1 MTSQSHPSHFPMNFK
16 SDLLSTR
23 THAYQTNRPEHLPLT
38 AMADTATTTS
48 SDAPS
53 NETPNQRQ
61 ARLRREKRN
70 AKMAATGE
78 ERLAKI
84 KGLNGGV
91 APPEEALGGPVVP
104 PAAAPSSN
112 AAPKAATVA
121 DDPDEVDISDHPYTS
136 QHASRTGTPS
146 QGGAD
151 PFQQAMMQM
160 QAQQAQQA
168 QAGGGEEDPMA
179 KMMQQL
185 MGMQGGQDPNDPNA
199 MMGGDLPQMAQM
211 LSTMMGGGGMGGPG
225 QQQPKNGS
233 AYLWRIVHAISAL
246 AIAVYIAFTTT
257 FSGSKLARTTGDMFV
272 QDANFGLGAKPFY
285 IFGTAELVLQ
295 TSRYFVEKGQL
306 QGGGILATI
315 ANSGFVP
322 EPYAQLI
329 RTVGRYSTIYT
340 TIVSDAMVV
349 VFVLGT
355 VAWWKGL
362 AAA

>member
-1 MTSQSHPSHFPMNFK
+1 
-16 SDLLSTR
+16 
-23 THAYQTNRPEHLPLT
+23 
-38 AMADTATTTS
+38 MADTATTTS
-48 SDAPS
+48 SDVPE

-84 KGLNGGV
+84 KGLNGGI
-91 APPEEALGGPVVP
+91 APPDEALGGPVVA
-104 PAAAPSSN
+104 PASS
-112 AAPKAATVA
+112 APKAATVA

-136 QHASRTGTPS
+136 KNASQSGTPR
-146 QGGAD
+146 QGGAAQAD
-151 PFQQAMMQM
+151 PLQQAMMQM

-168 QAGGGEEDPMA
+168 QAGGEEDPMA

-185 MGMQGGQDPNDPNA
+185 MGMQGGMDPNDPNA
-199 MMGGDLPQMAQM
+199 MGGDLPQMAQM
-211 LSTMMGGGGMGGPG
+211 LSTMMGGGGLMGGGAG
-225 QQQPKNGS
+225 QQPSNGS

-246 AIAVYIAFTTT
+246 VIAIYIAFTTT
-257 FSGSKLARTTGDMFV
+257 FSGSKLARTGDMFV
-272 QDANFGLGAKPFY
+272 QDASYGLGAKPFY

-295 TSRYFVEKGQL
+295 TSRYFMEKGQL

>member
-1 MTSQSHPSHFPMNFK
+1 
-16 SDLLSTR
+16 
-23 THAYQTNRPEHLPLT
+23 
-38 AMADTATTTS
+38 MADTATTTS
-48 SDAPS
+48 SDAPP
-53 NETPNQRQ
+53 NETPNQLQ
-61 ARLRREKRN
+61 ARLRREKRA

-84 KGLNGGV
+84 KGLNGGI

-104 PAAAPSSN
+104 PPTSTST

-136 QHASRTGTPS
+136 QNASGMGTPR
-146 QGGAD
+146 QPGGAGQQD

-168 QAGGGEEDPMA
+168 QQGGGEEDPMA

-185 MGMQGGQDPNDPNA
+185 MGGMQDPNDPNA
-199 MMGGDLPQMAQM
+199 MGGDLPQMAQM
-211 LSTMMGGGGMGGPG
+211 LSTMMGGGGMGQ

-257 FSGSKLARTTGDMFV
+257 FSGSKLARTGDMFV
-272 QDANFGLGAKPFY
+272 QDSNFGLGAKPFY

>member
-1 MTSQSHPSHFPMNFK
+1 MNFK
-16 SDLLSTR
+16 QPTLLSTL
-23 THAYQTNRPEHLPLT
+23 TSSNNQASIYQPTT
-38 AMADTATTTS
+38 MADTATTTS
-48 SDAPS
+48 SDAPP
-53 NETPNQRQ
+53 NETPNQLQ
-61 ARLRREKRN
+61 ARLRREKRA

-84 KGLNGGV
+84 KGLNGGI
-91 APPEEALGGPVVP
+91 APPEEALGGPVVAP
-104 PAAAPSSN
+104 PTSSTTSS
-112 AAPKAATVA
+112 AHSKAATVA

-136 QHASRTGTPS
+136 QNASGMGTPRQ
-146 QGGAD
+146 QGGAGQQQQD

-160 QAQQAQQA
+160 QAQQAAQQG
-168 QAGGGEEDPMA
+168 GGGEEDPMA

-185 MGMQGGQDPNDPNA
+185 MGGMQGDPNDPNA
-199 MMGGDLPQMAQM
+199 MGGDLPQMAQM
-211 LSTMMGGGGMGGPG
+211 LSTMMGGGGMGGAG
-225 QQQPKNGS
+225 QQQPKTGS

-272 QDANFGLGAKPFY
+272 QDSNFGLGAKPFY

-322 EPYAQLI
+322 EPYAQVI

>member
-1 MTSQSHPSHFPMNFK
+1 
-16 SDLLSTR
+16 
-23 THAYQTNRPEHLPLT
+23 
-38 AMADTATTTS
+38 MADTATTTS
-48 SDAPS
+48 SDAPE
-53 NETPNQRQ
+53 NETPNQLQ
-61 ARLRREKRN
+61 ARLRREKRA

-84 KGLNGGV
+84 KGLNGGI
-91 APPEEALGGPVVP
+91 APPDEALGGPVVP
-104 PAAAPSSN
+104 PSTST
-112 AAPKAATVA
+112 APKAATVA
-121 DDPDEVDISDHPYTS
+121 DDPDEVDISDHPYTP
-136 QHASRTGTPS
+136 QNASRTGTPRN
-146 QGGAD
+146 GGAGQQQAD

-160 QAQQAQQA
+160 QAQQAQQS
-168 QAGGGEEDPMA
+168 QQGGGEEDPMA

-185 MGMQGGQDPNDPNA
+185 MGGMQDPNDPNA
-199 MMGGDLPQMAQM
+199 MGGDLPQMAQM

-233 AYLWRIVHAISAL
+233 AYLWRIVHAVSAL

-257 FSGSKLARTTGDMFV
+257 FSGSKLARTPGDMFV

>member
-1 MTSQSHPSHFPMNFK
+1 
-16 SDLLSTR
+16 
-23 THAYQTNRPEHLPLT
+23 
-38 AMADTATTTS
+38 MADTATTSS
-48 SDAPS
+48 SDVPE
-53 NETPNQRQ
+53 NETANQRT

-78 ERLAKI
+78 DRLAKI
-84 KGLNGGV
+84 KGLNGGI
-91 APPEEALGGPVVP
+91 APPDEALGGPVVP
-104 PAAAPSSN
+104 PTES
-112 AAPKAATVA
+112 APKTATVH

-136 QHASRTGTPS
+136 KNVSQTGTPR
-146 QGGAD
+146 GGAAQD
-151 PFQQAMMQM
+151 NPLQQAMMQM

-168 QAGGGEEDPMA
+168 QDGGEEDPMA

-199 MMGGDLPQMAQM
+199 MGQDLPQMAQM
-211 LSTMMGGGGMGGPG
+211 LSTMMGGGGMGGAG
-225 QQQPKNGS
+225 QQQPSTGS

-246 AIAVYIAFTTT
+246 IIAVYIALTTT
-257 FSGSKLARTTGDMFV
+257 FSGTKLARTENAFI
-272 QDANFGLGAKPFY
+272 QDVNYGLGAKPFY
-285 IFGTAELVLQ
+285 VFATAELVLQ

-329 RTVGRYSTIYT
+329 KTVGRYSTIYT

-349 VFVLGT
+349 VFVLGAI
-355 VAWWKGL
+355 AWWKGL
-362 AAA
+362 AVS

>member
-1 MTSQSHPSHFPMNFK
+1 
-16 SDLLSTR
+16 
-23 THAYQTNRPEHLPLT
+23 
-38 AMADTATTTS
+38 MADTATTTS
-48 SDAPS
+48 SDVPE

-84 KGLNGGV
+84 KGLNGGI
-91 APPEEALGGPVVP
+91 APPDEALGGPVVP
-104 PAAAPSSN
+104 PESN
-112 AAPKAATVA
+112 APKAATVA

-136 QHASRTGTPS
+136 KNPTRTGTPG
-146 QGGAD
+146 QGGAAQAD

-160 QAQQAQQA
+160 QAQQAQQ
-168 QAGGGEEDPMA
+168 QAGGEEDPMA

-199 MMGGDLPQMAQM
+199 MGGDLPQMAQM
-211 LSTMMGGGGMGGPG
+211 LSTMMGGGGMGGSG
-225 QQQPKNGS
+225 QQQPSTGS

-246 AIAVYIAFTTT
+246 IIAIYIAFTTT
-257 FSGSKLARTTGDMFV
+257 FSGSKLARTGDMFV
-272 QDANFGLGAKPFY
+272 QDANYGLGAKPFY
-285 IFGTAELVLQ
+285 IFATAELVLQ

-362 AAA
+362 AVA

>member
-1 MTSQSHPSHFPMNFK
+1 MNFK
-16 SDLLSTR
+16 QPTLLST
-23 THAYQTNRPEHLPLT
+23 LT
-38 AMADTATTTS
+38 SSNNQASISQPTTMADTATTTS
-48 SDAPS
+48 SDAPP
-53 NETPNQRQ
+53 NETPNQLQ
-61 ARLRREKRN
+61 ARLRREKRA

-84 KGLNGGV
+84 KGLNGGI
-91 APPEEALGGPVVP
+91 APPEEALGGPVVAP
-104 PAAAPSSN
+104 PTSSTTSS
-112 AAPKAATVA
+112 AHSKAATVA

-136 QHASRTGTPS
+136 QNASGMGTPRQ
-146 QGGAD
+146 QGGAGQQQQD

-160 QAQQAQQA
+160 QAQQAAQQG
-168 QAGGGEEDPMA
+168 GGGEEDPMA

-185 MGMQGGQDPNDPNA
+185 MGGMQGDDPNA
-199 MMGGDLPQMAQM
+199 MGGDLPQMAQM
-211 LSTMMGGGGMGGPG
+211 LSTMMGGGGMGGAG
-225 QQQPKNGS
+225 QQQPKTGS

-272 QDANFGLGAKPFY
+272 QDSNFGLGAKPFY

-322 EPYAQLI
+322 EPYAQVI

>member
-1 MTSQSHPSHFPMNFK
+1 MNFK
-16 SDLLSTR
+16 QLTLLSTL
-23 THAYQTNRPEHLPLT
+23 ASSNNQTSISQPT
-38 AMADTATTTS
+38 TMADTATTSS
-48 SDAPS
+48 SDAPL
-53 NETPNQRQ
+53 NETPNQLQ
-61 ARLRREKRN
+61 ARLRREKRA

-84 KGLNGGV
+84 KGLNGGI
-91 APPEEALGGPVVP
+91 APPEEALGGPVVAP
-104 PAAAPSSN
+104 PTSASTAASSTAPS
-112 AAPKAATVA
+112 KAATVA

-136 QHASRTGTPS
+136 QNASGMGTPRQ
-146 QGGAD
+146 QGGAGQQQQD

-168 QAGGGEEDPMA
+168 QQGGGEEDPMA

-185 MGMQGGQDPNDPNA
+185 MGGMQGDPNDPNA
-199 MMGGDLPQMAQM
+199 MGGDLPQMAQM
-211 LSTMMGGGGMGGPG
+211 LSTMMGGGGMGGAG
-225 QQQPKNGS
+225 QQQPKTGS

-272 QDANFGLGAKPFY
+272 QDSNFGLGAKPFY

-322 EPYAQLI
+322 EPYAQII

>member
-1 MTSQSHPSHFPMNFK
+1 
-16 SDLLSTR
+16 
-23 THAYQTNRPEHLPLT
+23 
-38 AMADTATTTS
+38 MADTATTTS
-48 SDAPS
+48 SDAPP
-53 NETPNQRQ
+53 NETPNQLQ
-61 ARLRREKRN
+61 ARLRREKRA
-70 AKMAATGE
+70 AKMAAPGE
-78 ERLAKI
+78 ERLAKNNGL
-84 KGLNGGV
+84 KGGI
-91 APPEEALGGPVVP
+91 APPEEALGGPVVAP
-104 PAAAPSSN
+104 PASTST
-112 AAPKAATVA
+112 APKAATVA

-136 QHASRTGTPS
+136 QNASGMGTPRQ
-146 QGGAD
+146 QGGSGQQD

-168 QAGGGEEDPMA
+168 QQGGEEDPMA

-185 MGMQGGQDPNDPNA
+185 MGGMQDPNDPNA
-199 MMGGDLPQMAQM
+199 MGGDLPQMAQM
-211 LSTMMGGGGMGGPG
+211 LSTMMGGGGMGQ

-257 FSGSKLARTTGDMFV
+257 FSGSKLARTGDMFV
-272 QDANFGLGAKPFY
+272 QDSNFGLGAKPFY

>member
-1 MTSQSHPSHFPMNFK
+1 
-16 SDLLSTR
+16 
-23 THAYQTNRPEHLPLT
+23 
-38 AMADTATTTS
+38 MADTATTTS
-48 SDAPS
+48 SDAPE
-53 NETPNQRQ
+53 NETPNQLQ
-61 ARLRREKRN
+61 ARLRREKRA

-84 KGLNGGV
+84 KGLNGGI

-104 PAAAPSSN
+104 PPTST
-112 AAPKAATVA
+112 APKAATVA

-136 QHASRTGTPS
+136 QNASRTGTPR
-146 QGGAD
+146 QGGGGAQGD

-160 QAQQAQQA
+160 QAQQAQQ
-168 QAGGGEEDPMA
+168 QGGGEEDPMA

-185 MGMQGGQDPNDPNA
+185 MGGMQGDPNDPNA
-199 MMGGDLPQMAQM
+199 MGGGDLPQMAQM
-211 LSTMMGGGGMGGPG
+211 LSTMMGAGGMGGG
-225 QQQPKNGS
+225 QQAPKTGS

-246 AIAVYIAFTTT
+246 TIAIYIALTTT
-257 FSGSKLARTTGDMFV
+257 FSGSKLGRTGGDMFV
-272 QDANFGLGAKPFY
+272 QDSNYGLGAKPFY

>member
-1 MTSQSHPSHFPMNFK
+1 MNFEH
-16 SDLLSTR
+16 LLSTL
-23 THAYQTNRPEHLPLT
+23 TSTDNQANIFPPPT

-48 SDAPS
+48 SDAPE
-53 NETPNQRQ
+53 NETPNQLQ
-61 ARLRREKRN
+61 ARLRREKRA

-84 KGLNGGV
+84 KGLNGGI

-104 PAAAPSSN
+104 PPTSTST

-136 QHASRTGTPS
+136 QNASGMGTPR
-146 QGGAD
+146 QGGAGQQQD

-168 QAGGGEEDPMA
+168 QQVGGEEDPMA
-179 KMMQQL
+179 KMMQLL
-185 MGMQGGQDPNDPNA
+185 MGGMQDPNDPNA
-199 MMGGDLPQMAQM
+199 MAGGDLPQMAQM
-211 LSTMMGGGGMGGPG
+211 LSTMMGGGGMGQ

-257 FSGSKLARTTGDMFV
+257 FSGSKLARTGDMFV
-272 QDANFGLGAKPFY
+272 QDSNFGLGAKPFY

-329 RTVGRYSTIYT
+329 RTVWRYSTIYT

-362 AAA
+362 ATA

>member
-1 MTSQSHPSHFPMNFK
+1 
-16 SDLLSTR
+16 
-23 THAYQTNRPEHLPLT
+23 
-38 AMADTATTTS
+38 MADIATTTS
-48 SDAPS
+48 SDAPE
-53 NETPNQRQ
+53 NETPNQRL

-78 ERLAKI
+78 DRLAKI
-84 KGLNGGV
+84 KGLNGGI
-91 APPEEALGGPVVP
+91 APPDETLGGPVVP
-104 PAAAPSSN
+104 PTAS
-112 AAPKAATVA
+112 APKAATVH

-136 QHASRTGTPS
+136 KNVSQTGTPRE
-146 QGGAD
+146 GGAAQGN
-151 PFQQAMMQM
+151 PLQQAMMQM

-168 QAGGGEEDPMA
+168 QGGGEEDPMA
-179 KMMQQL
+179 K
-185 MGMQGGQDPNDPNA
+185 
-199 MMGGDLPQMAQM
+199 M
-211 LSTMMGGGGMGGPG
+211 LSTMMGGGGMGGAG
-225 QQQPKNGS
+225 QQQPFTGS

-246 AIAVYIAFTTT
+246 IIAVYITLTTT
-257 FSGSKLARTTGDMFV
+257 FSGSKLARTENSFV
-272 QDANFGLGAKPFY
+272 QDASYGLGAKPFY
-285 IFGTAELVLQ
+285 IFATAELVLQ

-349 VFVLGT
+349 VFVLGA

>member
-1 MTSQSHPSHFPMNFK
+1 
-16 SDLLSTR
+16 
-23 THAYQTNRPEHLPLT
+23 
-38 AMADTATTTS
+38 MADTATTTS
-48 SDAPS
+48 SDAPE
-53 NETPNQRQ
+53 NETPNQLQ
-61 ARLRREKRN
+61 ARLRREKRA

-84 KGLNGGV
+84 KGLNGGI
-91 APPEEALGGPVVP
+91 APPDEALGGPVVVP
-104 PAAAPSSN
+104 PPTTATTST
-112 AAPKAATVA
+112 APKAATVA

-136 QHASRTGTPS
+136 QHASRTGTPRNG
-146 QGGAD
+146 GGAAAGQGD

-168 QAGGGEEDPMA
+168 QQQGGSGGEEDPMA
-179 KMMQQL
+179 KIMQQL
-185 MGMQGGQDPNDPNA
+185 MGGMDPNDPNA
-199 MMGGDLPQMAQM
+199 MAGGDLPQMAQM
-211 LSTMMGGGGMGGPG
+211 LSTMMGAGGMGGGPG
-225 QQQPKNGS
+225 QQQQPKNGS

-246 AIAVYIAFTTT
+246 TIAIYIALTTT
-257 FSGSKLARTTGDMFV
+257 FSGSKLGRTGDMFV
-272 QDANFGLGAKPFY
+272 QDSNYGHGAKPFY

-295 TSRYFVEKGQL
+295 TSRYFMEKGQL